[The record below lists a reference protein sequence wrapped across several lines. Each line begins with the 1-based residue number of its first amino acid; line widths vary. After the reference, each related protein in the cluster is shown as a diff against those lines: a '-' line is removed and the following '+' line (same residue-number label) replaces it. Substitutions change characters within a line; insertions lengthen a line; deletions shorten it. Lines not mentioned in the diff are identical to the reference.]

1 METIIS
7 IIVGCIS
14 IGVLL
19 SAPMG
24 PVGILCIQ
32 RTLSSGRNAGFRT
45 GIGAAVSDLLYCLVT
60 GSGMSIVT
68 DMIAANK
75 SLLQV
80 VGSVFLIVYAFYMIL
95 HNPVRPVAEENDSS
109 VVVKDERMRDVVTGF
124 LFTLSNPLIVF
135 LIIPFM
141 ARFNFPMPEHRFY
154 HIMLGYIFI
163 VVGALLWWAV
173 ITYTVDK
180 VRAHFKPGSIWT
192 INRIMGGIILLLSLY
207 GLATGTIEYLQ
218 QLHIIQ

>member
-1 METIIS
+1 METFVS

-14 IGVLL
+14 IGILL

-32 RTLSSGRNAGFRT
+32 RTINSGRDAGLRT
-45 GIGAAVSDLLYCLVT
+45 GVGAAVSDLLYCLVT

-68 DMIAANK
+68 DMIEANK
-75 SLLQV
+75 SILQV
-80 VGSVFLIVYAFYMIL
+80 VGSVFLIVYALYMII
-95 HNPVRPVAEENDSS
+95 HNPVRPQQEDADPA
-109 VVVKDERMRDVVTGF
+109 VVIRDERMRDIVTGF

-154 HIMLGYIFI
+154 HIIIGYLFI
-163 VVGALLWWAV
+163 VVGALLWWAA
-173 ITYTVDK
+173 ITFIVDK
-180 VRAHFKPGSIWT
+180 VRSKFNIRSIWM

-207 GLATGTIEYLQ
+207 GLATGTIDYLK
-218 QLHIIQ
+218 QLNLIS